1 MSGLQQGYFSVS
13 FVLLVALLN
22 PSIIN
27 IYNLA
32 LSSGTVWCYPYCWQ
46 ICLSLGLGSF
56 SCLVSRIL
64 LIQAFHLS
72 HYLPLSPRL
81 SLSSVISFLCS
92 VLIPLQGLFLLFLFV
107 TVSISV
113 TDVVVRTSPITGV
126 TYAFGVRVCLI
137 CSSGSFSVRI
147 LVHFIVLIISFLLPM
162 ITMVYL
168 FILANSEYCW
178 VALSLRQAFSEGPDQ
193 WCNRSECNLWVFA
206 LNMCIQ
212 SESWTTVCAFD
223 YMRIACS
230 FTGVWFSLY
239 ALHIHFNIFCTMGN
253 FFTV

>member
-1 MSGLQQGYFSVS
+1 MSGLQQGYFSIS

-32 LSSGTVWCYPYCWQ
+32 LSSGTVWCYSYCWQ

-113 TDVVVRTSPITGV
+113 TDVVVRISPITGV

-137 CSSGSFSVRI
+137 CSSGSFYI
-147 LVHFIVLIISFLLPM
+147 CMFVHFIVLIASFLLPI

-168 FILANSEYCW
+168 FILANSEY
-178 VALSLRQAFSEGPDQ
+178 LSCFVFKASIFRRT
-193 WCNRSECNLWVFA
+193 RSMVQQKWIQTYECLLWICA
-206 LNMCIQ
+206 CIQ

-223 YMRIACS
+223 YMRIVCS
-230 FTGVWFSLY
+230 FIGV
-239 ALHIHFNIFCTMGN
+239 
-253 FFTV
+253 

>member
-1 MSGLQQGYFSVS
+1 MVEKSWWHLIACCHSVWNQRFTFIREHGYYIFLKMKTYIKHCSKGVFPFHF

-32 LSSGTVWCYPYCWQ
+32 LSSGTVWCYLYCWQ

-107 TVSISV
+107 MVSILV
-113 TDVVVRTSPITGV
+113 KDVVVGTSPLLPLLV
-126 TYAFGVRVCLI
+126 
-137 CSSGSFSVRI
+137 S
-147 LVHFIVLIISFLLPM
+147 LVHLVLEFVLCAVLGLS
-162 ITMVYL
+162 VYT
-168 FILANSEYCW
+168 C
-178 VALSLRQAFSEGPDQ
+178 
-193 WCNRSECNLWVFA
+193 
-206 LNMCIQ
+206 
-212 SESWTTVCAFD
+212 
-223 YMRIACS
+223 
-230 FTGVWFSLY
+230 
-239 ALHIHFNIFCTMGN
+239 
-253 FFTV
+253 